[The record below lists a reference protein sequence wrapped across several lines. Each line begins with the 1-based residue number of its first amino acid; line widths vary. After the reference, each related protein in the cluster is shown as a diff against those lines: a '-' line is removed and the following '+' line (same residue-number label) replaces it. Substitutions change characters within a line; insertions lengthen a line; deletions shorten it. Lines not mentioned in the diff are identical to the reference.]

1 MFNPI
6 FHLGAYAMPWNDIIV
21 DSLKKWDTSLVAYVP
36 DISIDRVTTLIDED
50 PYFHLVSAT
59 REEEAVGVAVGAYA
73 TGRNSAVFMQSS
85 GFGNSIN
92 AIASLCIPART
103 PIPIFLNLRGGPGE
117 FNIAQVPMG
126 RATRPILDTF
136 GLVHFTL
143 EDEHNM
149 EKIVDGALKL
159 CHANRQPVA
168 ICMTQL
174 LHGGKL
180 A

>member
-1 MFNPI
+1 MNW
-6 FHLGAYAMPWNDIIV
+6 AETIV
-21 DSLKKWDTSLVAYVP
+21 ESLKLSETSLIAYVP
-36 DISIDRVTTLIDED
+36 DISIHRVTSIIDED

-59 REEEAVGVAVGAYA
+59 REEEAIGIAAGAYA

-92 AIASLCIPART
+92 AIASLCIPARI
-103 PIPIFLNLRGGPGE
+103 PIPIFMNMRGGPGE

-126 RATRPILDTF
+126 RSTRPILDQL

-143 EDEHNM
+143 DDEYNM
-149 EKIVDGALKL
+149 DKIVSGAIKL

-168 ICMTQL
+168 ICLTQL

>member
-1 MFNPI
+1 MD
-6 FHLGAYAMPWNDIIV
+6 WTEIII
-21 DSLKKWDTSLVAYVP
+21 DSLKLSDTSLIAYVP
-36 DISIDRVTTLIDED
+36 DISIDRVTSKIDED

-59 REEEAVGVAVGAYA
+59 REEEAVGIAVGAYA

-103 PIPIFLNLRGGPGE
+103 PIPIFMNMRGGPGE

-126 RATRPILDTF
+126 RATRPILDQL

-143 EDEHNM
+143 DDEYNM
-149 EKIVDGALKL
+149 DKIVNGAIKL

>member
-1 MFNPI
+1 MNW
-6 FHLGAYAMPWNDIIV
+6 AESIV
-21 DSLKKWDTSLVAYVP
+21 KALKDWDTSLITYVP
-36 DISIDRVTTLIDED
+36 DISIDRVTRIIEED
-50 PYFHLVSAT
+50 PFFRLVSAT
-59 REEEAVGVAVGAYA
+59 REEEAVGIAVGSYA
-73 TGRNSAVFMQSS
+73 VGRNAAVFMQSS

-92 AIASLCIPART
+92 ALASLCIPART
-103 PIPIFLNLRGGPGE
+103 PIPMFINLRGGAGE

-126 RATRPILDTF
+126 RAVRPIMDQF

-143 EDEHNM
+143 EDDRNM
-149 EKIVDGALKL
+149 DKILDGAMKL

-168 ICMTQL
+168 VCLTQL

>member
-1 MFNPI
+1 MD
-6 FHLGAYAMPWNDIIV
+6 WTEIII
-21 DSLKKWDTSLVAYVP
+21 DSLTQSDTSLIAYVP
-36 DISIDRVTTLIDED
+36 DISIDRVTSKIDED
-50 PYFHLVSAT
+50 PYFHLVSCT
-59 REEEAVGVAVGAYA
+59 REEEAVGIAVGAYA

-103 PIPIFLNLRGGPGE
+103 PIPIFMNMRGGPGE

-126 RATRPILDTF
+126 RATRPILDQL

-143 EDEHNM
+143 DDEYNM
-149 EKIVDGALKL
+149 DKIVNGAIKL

>member
-1 MFNPI
+1 MNW
-6 FHLGAYAMPWNDIIV
+6 AETIV
-21 DSLKKWDTSLVAYVP
+21 QGLKDWDTSLIAYVP
-36 DISIDRVTTLIDED
+36 DISIHQVTSIIEQD
-50 PYFHLVSAT
+50 PFFHLVSAT
-59 REEEAVGVAVGAYA
+59 REEEAVGIAVGAYA

-85 GFGNSIN
+85 GFGNSVN

-103 PIPIFLNLRGGPGE
+103 PIPLFINLRGGPGE
-117 FNIAQVPMG
+117 FNIAQVAMG
-126 RATRPILDTF
+126 RTTRPILDQL

-143 EDEHNM
+143 EDEYRM
-149 EKIVDGALKL
+149 DKVVDGALKL

-168 ICMTQL
+168 ICLTQL

>member
-1 MFNPI
+1 MD
-6 FHLGAYAMPWNDIIV
+6 WTEIII
-21 DSLKKWDTSLVAYVP
+21 DSLTQSDTSLIAYVP
-36 DISIDRVTTLIDED
+36 DISIDRVTSKIDED

-59 REEEAVGVAVGAYA
+59 REEEAVGIAVGAYA

-103 PIPIFLNLRGGPGE
+103 PIPIFMNMRGGSGE

-126 RATRPILDTF
+126 RATRPILDQL

-143 EDEHNM
+143 DDEYNM
-149 EKIVDGALKL
+149 DKIVNGAIKL